1 MKIHEYQAKK
11 LLGDYGAPV
20 PSGIVAETAEAARQ
34 AAEKMLPCVIKAQ
47 VHSGGRGKAG
57 GVKLAKTADE
67 AETIARQMLGMRLV
81 TKQTGA
87 EGKIVHKVL
96 VTEAVAVKKE
106 YYLSVTGDMNRAGL
120 VIVASGAGGTE
131 IAETAKTAP
140 EAISTTAKMRRSRVR
155 LMLCASVA
163 PNAQPTAP
171 TAQSTASRRQRTG
184 AVRVCSSSAA
194 AAAKMKKY
202 RFSPCAESWS
212 RPAKSVR

>member
-67 AETIARQMLGMRLV
+67 AETIARQMLGMQLV
-81 TKQTGA
+81 TKQTGPA
-87 EGKIVHKVL
+87 GKTVHKVL
-96 VTEAVAVKKE
+96 ITEAVAVKKE

-120 VIVASGAGGTE
+120 VIVASSAGGTE
-131 IAETAKTAP
+131 IEETAKTAP
-140 EAISTTAKMRRSRVR
+140 EAIVQIPVSAVMGLKAYEVMDTADRIGLPQVLRAQFQTLLDALVR
-155 LMLCASVA
+155 LYLEKD
-163 PNAQPTAP
+163 
-171 TAQSTASRRQRTG
+171 
-184 AVRVCSSSAA
+184 CSLVEIN
-194 AAAKMKKY
+194 
-202 RFSPCAESWS
+202 PLVET
-212 RPAKSVR
+212 